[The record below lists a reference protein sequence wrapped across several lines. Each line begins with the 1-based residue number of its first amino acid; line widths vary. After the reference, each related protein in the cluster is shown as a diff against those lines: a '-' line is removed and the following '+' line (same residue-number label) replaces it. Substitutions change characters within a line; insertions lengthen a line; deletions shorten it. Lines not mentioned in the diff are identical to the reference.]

1 MGIKLV
7 LVTKSVLVT
16 LVMYEIG
23 ESANLSVLL
32 LAGRY
37 VVLTLDSS
45 LLVLKLGIGSEFLQS
60 QF

>member
-1 MGIKLV
+1 MGRKLV

-23 ESANLSVLL
+23 ESANLFVLL

-45 LLVLKLGIGSEFLQS
+45 LLVLKLGIGS
-60 QF
+60 

>member
-1 MGIKLV
+1 MV
-7 LVTKSVLVT
+7 LVTKIVLVT

-23 ESANLSVLL
+23 ESANLFVLL